1 MSRERR
7 AVVHHVQDGGKSAVA
22 LLSRSARA
30 GVRRKRASLELQRL
44 GVNAPSDYRQKRHA
58 AHRLTFVPPSDI
70 PAGCFKVQGVVSA
83 HSQNAATVT
92 QAGGWNGL
100 PAFSYL
106 AQGQAGRPG
115 GNSEPRELRGFPA
128 LVGGATWGTW

>member
-30 GVRRKRASLELQRL
+30 GLTGLAGREMVRERVA
-44 GVNAPSDYRQKRHA
+44 
-58 AHRLTFVPPSDI
+58 T
-70 PAGCFKVQGVVSA
+70 
-83 HSQNAATVT
+83 HSCNAATVT

-100 PAFSYL
+100 PASSHL
-106 AQGQAGRPG
+106 VQAPAPFWRPWTRAW
-115 GNSEPRELRGFPA
+115 NSEASRGERGGHDRLEP
-128 LVGGATWGTW
+128 VGGAR

>member
-30 GVRRKRASLELQRL
+30 GLTGLAGREMVRERVA
-44 GVNAPSDYRQKRHA
+44 
-58 AHRLTFVPPSDI
+58 T
-70 PAGCFKVQGVVSA
+70 
-83 HSQNAATVT
+83 HSCNAATVT